1 MDRFEKNAQMIKF
14 DAENR
19 RKTQIVAKSHHHF
32 QPSGRN
38 RKGKTHKRSST
49 LSDDIFRIDR
59 SSLSDLVA
67 QTDLLRFH
75 KEHGLDQDPLPGES
89 SFDQFFI
96 LSVDCAKISSLSSI
110 DFSKSFGSNVRI
122 DEDKRTLIFSMKDSA
137 CKALDHF
144 SVNNAMPQKSM
155 VNAMDLTPFCF
166 PNGLEVYLSSSA
178 SKPVDQSMILACTDE
193 RGVTRRAV
201 VVTIY
206 EKLPAKIA
214 NSSIIPML
222 YDFKHICESSSRIS
236 RWWRAIL
243 IERKSQGKF
252 SRFITKMSTPSS
264 RNPNPAPTSTE
275 SKRNF
280 FKSPGRSRRNFK
292 FGTPSFG
299 TPSLKRENSGPE
311 STVTESKI
319 TLEEANKMFGNLD
332 QVSASTSM
340 TSATSVG
347 QDGCKKDLSVINDQA
362 RNKLK
367 SMAEEAFAE
376 MVENDEC
383 FIPKCYVL
391 VGGEESTLNLAA
403 LKRLIEAEKGVS
415 YFFSYRMR
423 YC

>member
-1 MDRFEKNAQMIKF
+1 MIKF

-19 RKTQIVAKSHHHF
+19 RKTQIIAKSHHHF

-38 RKGKTHKRSST
+38 RKGKSHKRSST

-59 SSLSDLVA
+59 NSLGNLVL
-67 QTDLLRFH
+67 QTDLLHLH
-75 KEHGLDQDPLPGES
+75 KEHVLDQNSLSGES
-89 SFDQFFI
+89 SFEQFFI
-96 LSVDCAKISSLSSI
+96 LSVDSEKISSLSSKE
-110 DFSKSFGSNVRI
+110 FSKSFGSNVRI
-122 DEDKRTLIFSMKDSA
+122 DEDKHTLIFSMKDNA

-144 SVNNAMPQKSM
+144 SVDNAMSHKSM

-178 SKPVDQSMILACTDE
+178 SKPADQSMILACTDE
-193 RGVTRRAV
+193 QGVTRRAV

-222 YDFKHICESSSRIS
+222 YDFKHICESSSRIA
-236 RWWRAIL
+236 RWWRTFL
-243 IERKSQGKF
+243 VERNSQGKF

-264 RNPNPAPTSTE
+264 RNLNPAPTSTE
-275 SKRNF
+275 TKRNF
-280 FKSPGRSRRNFK
+280 FKSPGLNRRNFK

-299 TPSLKRENSGPE
+299 TPSLKRENSASE

-332 QVSASTSM
+332 QVSASASM
-340 TSATSVG
+340 TPATSVG
-347 QDGCKKDLSVINDQA
+347 QDGCKKDLSVMDDQA
-362 RNKLK
+362 RNKLE
-367 SMAEEAFAE
+367 SMAKEAFAE
-376 MVENDEC
+376 MVEKDEC

-391 VGGEESTLNLAA
+391 FGGEESTLNLAA
-403 LKRLIEAEKGVS
+403 LKRLIEAERGVS
-415 YFFSYRMR
+415 
-423 YC
+423 